1 MAFVDGEPIDA
12 SKLSGLETKLNE
24 LEAKIPQIG
33 VANNTINLS
42 NASSSTQTISIPKIL
57 AKSRV
62 ASIDLKTG
70 QQNKTTITFPESFS
84 KTPTVIVTLEQG
96 EPYAVA
102 EKWTPA
108 PVVTAVSASSFN
120 VCVPLPKSGTVAHK
134 VYVSY
139 IAIAY

>member
-33 VANNTINLS
+33 TANSTINLS
-42 NASSSTQTISIPKIL
+42 STTNVTQTVSVPKIL

-62 ASIDLKTG
+62 VAIDLKVG
-70 QQNKTTITFPESFS
+70 QQNKQTITFPETFS
-84 KTPTVIVTLEQG
+84 KVPTVVVSVEQG
-96 EPYAVA
+96 EAYAVA
-102 EKWTPA
+102 EKWTPS
-108 PVVTAVSASSFN
+108 PVITSVSASSFN
-120 VCVPLPKSGTVAHK
+120 VCIPLPKSGTVAHK
-134 VYVSY
+134 VYISY